1 MSLGTRLNELLER
14 LTGRRVMKPPARRQ
28 QTAMRRDPT
37 HAYAG
42 IAELRR
48 RRGEPVDASR
58 PIELR
63 LAELKVF
70 SQNGE
75 DGIIDELVRQL
86 GVTDHWFVEFGVQ
99 DGTECNT
106 RVLAEVMGWKGL
118 YFEPSEAHFRALERR
133 WAGSDTVTVVNQAVS
148 PERVGELFHQ
158 YGVPEVFGLLSIDV
172 DGQDLWIWEA
182 LPDRYRPAI
191 VVIECNSSFPRGHAV
206 VEQRGLAWS
215 LEHSDSFGASIE
227 ALRQLGQRRGYTL
240 VHVELAGVNAFFV
253 RADLLAGRQVMG
265 ITSRSANYALRGISH
280 PSTPRRPTV
289 TR

>member
-1 MSLGTRLNELLER
+1 
-14 LTGRRVMKPPARRQ
+14 MKPPVRRQ
-28 QTAMRRDPT
+28 QTAMRLDPT
-37 HAYAG
+37 HAYAA

-48 RRGEPVDASR
+48 RQGEPVDASR

-70 SQNGE
+70 SQHGE

-118 YFEPSEAHFRALERR
+118 YFEPAEAHFRALERR

-191 VVIECNSSFPRGHAV
+191 VVVECNSSFPRGQAI
-206 VEQRGLAWS
+206 VEQRGLAWTD
-215 LEHSDSFGASIE
+215 EHSDSFGASIE
-227 ALRQLGQRRGYTL
+227 ALRQ
-240 VHVELAGVNAFFV
+240 
-253 RADLLAGRQVMG
+253 
-265 ITSRSANYALRGISH
+265 
-280 PSTPRRPTV
+280 
-289 TR
+289 